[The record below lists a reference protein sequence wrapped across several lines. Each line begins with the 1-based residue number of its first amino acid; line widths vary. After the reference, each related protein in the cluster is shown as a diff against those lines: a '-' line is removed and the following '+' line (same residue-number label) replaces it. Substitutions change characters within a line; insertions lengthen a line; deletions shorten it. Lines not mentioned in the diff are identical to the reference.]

1 GDQGAATTWLDRA
14 DARGG
19 QANRFF
25 DSWVQLDRAWVAA
38 GAGELT
44 RAAELAGQA
53 SELARARGQFTLE
66 AVALHDVARLGLG
79 APAGGRERLNE
90 LAGLLEGRLA
100 PLLAASA
107 AALAARDG
115 AALDRVAAAFEDLGA
130 VLLAAHAAGAGG
142 HTPHADA

>member
-1 GDQGAATTWLDRA
+1 SVAALVGDQGAATTWLDRA

-38 GAGELT
+38 GAGEL
-44 RAAELAGQA
+44 
-53 SELARARGQFTLE
+53 ARARGQFTLE
-66 AVALHDVARLGLG
+66 AVALHDVARLG
-79 APAGGRERLNE
+79 APAGVRERLNE

-107 AALAARDG
+107 AALAARGG
-115 AALDRVAAAFEDLGA
+115 AALGRVAARLEGLCA
-130 VLLAAHAAGAGG
+130 
-142 HTPHADA
+142 